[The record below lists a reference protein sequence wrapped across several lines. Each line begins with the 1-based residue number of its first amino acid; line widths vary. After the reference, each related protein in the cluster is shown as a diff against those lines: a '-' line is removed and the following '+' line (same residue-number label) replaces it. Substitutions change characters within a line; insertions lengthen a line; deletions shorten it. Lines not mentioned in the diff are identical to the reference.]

1 VRANRGRSE
10 HRARRLVGVALA
22 VVLLG
27 AAVPGARAVTRGQ
40 VEAARERVRRLQAEI
55 EQLARQRD
63 AVQRVA
69 DRVASRLYEARA
81 ALEETTAELAR
92 VRERLDAARARYE
105 RLRGRL
111 EERAR
116 EAFILGP
123 GTSLAFLLGATSL
136 TDLSDRLEFVG
147 AVAQSDA
154 DLAVAVDNLG
164 NELAADERELE
175 RLRARQ
181 AEQVAALREREADLE
196 AKLAELGRLQDRI
209 EARRAEAERAAES
222 LARRWR
228 EQIAAELA
236 ATAGG
241 GGRVVLP
248 DGVFQVCPVGD
259 PHAVSDSF
267 GAPRVGHLHAGVD
280 IFAPYGT
287 PIYAPFAGTARAS
300 SNSLGGYAVYV
311 YGAQGYVYNAHLSQP
326 GVSGPVQAGDVIGYV
341 GTSGNAQGTSPH
353 DHFEWH
359 PNQIPGDWPS
369 SPYGYS
375 VLGSAV
381 NPYPLLVQVC

>member
-1 VRANRGRSE
+1 MRANRGRWE
-10 HRARRLVGVALA
+10 HRARRLVGVVLAL
-22 VVLLG
+22 VLLG
-27 AAVPGARAVTRGQ
+27 AAVPGARAVTREQ

-55 EQLARQRD
+55 EQLARRKE
-63 AVQRVA
+63 AVQREA
-69 DRVASRLYEARA
+69 DRVASRLYAARE
-81 ALEETTAELAR
+81 ALEETAAELAR
-92 VRERLDAARARYE
+92 VRERLDAVRERYE

-123 GTSLAFLLGATSL
+123 GTSLAFLLGASSL
-136 TDLSDRLEFVG
+136 ADLSDRMEFVG

-175 RLRARQ
+175 RLRSRQ
-181 AEQVAALREREADLE
+181 AAQVAALREREADLE
-196 AKLAELGRLQDRI
+196 ARLAELGRLQDRI
-209 EARRAEAERAAES
+209 EARTAEAERAAES

-228 EQIAAELA
+228 EQVAAELA

-248 DGVFQVCPVGD
+248 GGVFQACPVGD

-300 SNSLGGYAVYV
+300 SNGLGGYAVYV
-311 YGAQGYVYNAHLSQP
+311 YGAQGYVYNAHLAQP
-326 GVSGPVQAGDVIGYV
+326 GISGPVQPGDVIGYV

-353 DHFEWH
+353 NHFEWH
-359 PNQIPGDWPS
+359 PNQIPADWPA

-375 VLGSAV
+375 VLGGAV